1 MTTTFVNEQ
10 HLTVS
15 FGQLKFNLD
24 AQLATVVLALLIIG
38 YVMLT
43 SASMHLGEHR
53 DLAVNLHYSIMQL
66 IHIIVGFVLAIVVA
80 CLPLSFW
87 KQATPWLFLFGI
99 LLLLLVFVPG
109 IGTTVKGGI
118 RWISIA
124 GLRLQVSEPFK
135 LFVILAM
142 AGFIS
147 KNPDKIQGSIWNYIR
162 TNRWEAIP
170 KAIISPYGFLLMCCG
185 LLMAQHNF
193 GATAIVI
200 VVTFGMFFLAGMRL
214 GIFILGFSIL
224 SVIGTLLVVLSPY
237 RLKRVTG
244 FLDPFVDPS
253 GNGYQ
258 IIQALISYVNG
269 GWFGVGLGSGVQK
282 MYFLPEAHTDFLF
295 SVVGEE
301 LGFIGLLVIILLYVL
316 LVWRIFKI
324 AIMAEHNHHQFAAM
338 LTYGVG
344 LWLGFQSFINMGVN
358 MGMLP
363 PKGLT
368 LPLMSYGGTS
378 ILITL
383 VSLGLVFRVFH
394 EATESNEHVQV
405 GTHENKGKPQ

>member
-1 MTTTFVNEQ
+1 MTTSVSQ
-10 HLTVS
+10 QRLVVS
-15 FGQLKFNLD
+15 FGQLRFYLD

-43 SASMHLGEHR
+43 SASMHLGGDH
-53 DLAVNLHYSIMQL
+53 DLAMNLHYSIMQL
-66 IHIIVGFVLAIVVA
+66 IHIVVGLVLAAIAA

-87 KQATPWLFLFGI
+87 KRATPWLFLFGI
-99 LLLLLVFVPG
+99 VLLLLVFVPG
-109 IGTTVKGGI
+109 IGAKVKGGM
-118 RWISIA
+118 RWISVA

-142 AGFIS
+142 SGFIS
-147 KNPDKIQGSIWNYIR
+147 KNPDKIQGSIWAFFR
-162 TNRWEAIP
+162 TNRWESIP
-170 KAIISPYGFLLMCCG
+170 KAIISPYGLLIICCA
-185 LLMAQHNF
+185 LLIAQRNF

-200 VVTFGMFFLAGMRL
+200 AVTFGMFFLAGMRI
-214 GIFILGFSIL
+214 GIFILGFGLISAM
-224 SVIGTLLVVLSPY
+224 GTLLVVFSPY

-244 FLDPFVDPS
+244 FLDPFVDPQ
-253 GNGYQ
+253 GDGYQ

-301 LGFIGLLVIILLYVL
+301 LGFIGLLVIIVLYVL
-316 LVWRIFKI
+316 LVWRIFSI
-324 AIMAEHNHHQFAAM
+324 AIAAERKGYRFAAM
-338 LTYGVG
+338 LCYGIG
-344 LWLGFQSFINMGVN
+344 LWLGLQSFINMGVN

-383 VSLGLVFRVFH
+383 ISLGLVFRVFH
-394 EATESNEHVQV
+394 EVTEEQDDAIVYGQN
-405 GTHENKGKPQ
+405 TKPSW

>member
-1 MTTTFVNEQ
+1 MTASTTEQ
-10 HLTVS
+10 HLAIS
-15 FGQLKFNLD
+15 FGQLRFYLD
-24 AQLATVVLALLIIG
+24 AQLATVVLALLVIG

-43 SASMHLGEHR
+43 SASMHLGDNR
-53 DLAVNLHYSIMQL
+53 TLAVNLHYSILQL
-66 IHIIVGFVLAIVVA
+66 IHIVVGLALAVVA
-80 CLPLSFW
+80 ASLPLSFW

-99 LLLLLVFVPG
+99 VLLLLVFVPG
-109 IGTTVKGGI
+109 IGTKVKGGI
-118 RWISIA
+118 RWISVA

-135 LFVILAM
+135 LFAILAM

-147 KNPDKIQGSIWNYIR
+147 KNPDKISGSIWNFILS
-162 TNRWEAIP
+162 NKWNSFH
-170 KAIISPYGFLLMCCG
+170 KAIISPYGILFICCG

-200 VVTFGMFFLAGMRL
+200 AVTFGMFFLAGMRL
-214 GIFILGFSIL
+214 GIFALGFGFI
-224 SVIGTLLVVLSPY
+224 SVIGALLVLFSPY
-237 RLKRVTG
+237 RLKRITG

-301 LGFIGLLVIILLYVL
+301 LGFVGLLVIILLYVL

-324 AIMAEHNHHQFAAM
+324 AIMAERNNHQFAAI
-338 LTYGVG
+338 LTYGIG
-344 LWLGFQSFINMGVN
+344 IWLGFQSFINMGVN

-378 ILITL
+378 VLVTL
-383 VSLGLVFRVFH
+383 VALGLVFRVFH
-394 EATESNEHVQV
+394 EASEEQDESEMFESI
-405 GTHENKGKPQ
+405 G

>member
-1 MTTTFVNEQ
+1 MTEIVSEQ
-10 HLTVS
+10 CLS
-15 FGQLKFNLD
+15 ISLGKFRFHLD
-24 AQLATVVLALLIIG
+24 AQLATVVLALLVIG

-53 DLAVNLHYSIMQL
+53 NLAVNLHYSIMQM
-66 IHIIVGFVLAIVVA
+66 IHIVVGMVFAIVA
-80 CLPLSFW
+80 ASLPLSFW
-87 KQATPWLFLFGI
+87 KKATPWFFLAGI
-99 LLLLLVFVPG
+99 ALLLLVFVPG
-109 IGTTVKGGI
+109 IGTRVKGGI
-118 RWISIA
+118 RWISIG

-135 LFVILAM
+135 FVVILAM

-147 KNPDKIQGSIWNYIR
+147 KNPDKIRGSIWAFMNTYR
-162 TNRWEAIP
+162 LEAIP
-170 KAIISPYGFLLMCCG
+170 KALISPYGILFACCG

-193 GATAIVI
+193 GATAIVM

-214 GIFILGFSIL
+214 GIFIFGFSAITA
-224 SVIGTLLVVLSPY
+224 IGALLVIISPY
-237 RLKRVTG
+237 RLKRITG

-301 LGFIGLLVIILLYVL
+301 LGFTGLLVIILLYVL

-324 AIMAEHNHHQFAAM
+324 AIMAERKEHYYAAM
-338 LTYGVG
+338 VTYGVG
-344 LWLGFQSFINMGVN
+344 IWLGFQSFINMGVN

-378 ILITL
+378 ILVTL
-383 VSLGLVFRVFH
+383 VALGLVFRVCH
-394 EATESNEHVQV
+394 EVNDANPEIDLHTSL
-405 GTHENKGKPQ
+405 GRR